1 MDGRVW
7 TFARASAA
15 ATIVVVAWGC
25 SGADRPPTDAQ
36 GLTAVASVAEVMDAI
51 VIPASETLFN
61 AVVYSNGE
69 LVVAPS
75 NDAEWHTVRMA
86 ALALAESGN
95 LLKIGSR
102 LRDREAWVS
111 YADAM
116 TMSAIRAA
124 RAADAKDLD
133 GTLEAGTDV
142 YAACTNCH
150 RDYIDEN

>member
-1 MDGRVW
+1 MDGRVG

-15 ATIVVVAWGC
+15 AMMAVVAWGC
-25 SGADRPPTDAQ
+25 GGAERPPGGAP

-86 ALALAESGN
+86 ALAVAESGN
-95 LLKIGSR
+95 LLKIGAR
-102 LRDREAWVS
+102 LRDREAWIT

-116 TMSAIRAA
+116 TTAAIRAA
-124 RAADAKDLD
+124 KAAEAKDLD
-133 GTLEAGTDV
+133 GTLAAGTEV
-142 YAACTNCH
+142 YAACTTCH